1 MSGIRVTYAGLISF
15 VTGLV
20 SVITGIIFTLIVTRQ
35 LTAVELGTWSLIG
48 GLVSYVIIIES
59 TISYWTTREIA
70 RGKESG
76 RTALLSS
83 GIVSIFALLIYLV
96 IIHYVAPQSKINSD
110 VLLYGSILIPVMFLF
125 RILSAINYGWKPH
138 SLSITNIVFEIV
150 KIPLG
155 FYFVYIEHMSVIG
168 AIISITIAYAV
179 SIVIL
184 AIYAKDKL
192 KNKVNLQFL
201 KKWFRLS
208 WLSLYPEIPGL
219 LSKLDILVF
228 TLVTGMII
236 GISYYTAAI
245 TIASLVVQAGS
256 ISRAVYPKLLE
267 AGNKN
272 EFLSENLI
280 RLFYFI
286 IPLTAISFV
295 FVRPA
300 LFALNPIYEIATQI
314 TILVI
319 VKTLFNTLSSVFYP
333 ILTGAETVDVDEN
346 SKFRDYTKSK
356 LFSLPTFQIVQY
368 SVYIIALFVGLVL
381 LKTNSQLEQTTFWAA
396 IMLICE
402 IPLTVYLYKTL
413 RKNFT
418 IKLDRKSLVKYLVTS
433 ISVFSIMYVVTDHFL
448 EYKKSIFEF
457 LPNLLLF
464 VMIGV
469 FAYIIITYFIDDRTK
484 SLFSAIMKEFLNRT

>member
-15 VTGLV
+15 VTGIV
-20 SVITGIIFTLIVTRQ
+20 SVVTGIIFTLIVTRQ

-48 GLVSYVIIIES
+48 SLIAYVIIIES
-59 TISYWTTREIA
+59 TVSYWTTREIA

-76 RTALLSS
+76 RTALFSS
-83 GIVSIFALLIYLV
+83 GILSICAILIYFV
-96 IIHYVAPQSKINSD
+96 IIHFVAPQSKINSD

-138 SLSITNIVFEIV
+138 SLSIANIVFEFI

-168 AIISITIAYAV
+168 AIISITIAYSV
-179 SIVIL
+179 SVVIL

-192 KNKVNLQFL
+192 KSKISLRFL
-201 KKWFRLS
+201 KKWLNLS

-245 TIASLVVQAGS
+245 TVASLVVQAGS

-267 AGNKN
+267 VGNKN

-314 TILVI
+314 AVLII
-319 VKTLFNTLSSVFYP
+319 IRTLFNTLSSVFYP
-333 ILTGAETVDVDEN
+333 ILTGAETVDINED

-368 SVYIIALFVGLVL
+368 GVYIIAVFVGLSL
-381 LKTNSQLEQTTFWAA
+381 LKTNSQLEQTTFWAT

-402 IPLTVYLYKTL
+402 IPFTVYLYKKL
-413 RKNFT
+413 RKNFA
-418 IKLDRKSLVKYLVTS
+418 IKLDKKALVKYLAIS
-433 ISVFSIMYVVTDHFL
+433 ISIFGIMYVVTDHFL
-448 EYKKSIFEF
+448 EYNKSIFAF

-464 VMIGV
+464 VLIGV
-469 FAYIIITYFIDDRTK
+469 FAYVIITYLID
-484 SLFSAIMKEFLNRT
+484 NRTRKLFNAIIKELINKS